1 MVDVS
6 LKKKAHDLLQK
17 GKLDSALRVFQ
28 AILREDPEDASVYN
42 SAGDVLLK
50 MKKKDE
56 ALEYFSRAAEL
67 YLRDGLHMVA
77 LSVSRKAL
85 RAEPSFG
92 LAHYVM
98 GVSFEEQNKPDQARR
113 EYILYL
119 KTRPEKSDQ
128 LVISALT
135 SLTRLDP
142 EDRNWVIRLAKVAFV
157 QKKEGVLDRCVSLAA
172 ERGFPEHRKMVQ
184 MLTELRSDA
193 RNAIEEPPAPPE
205 EPAVPEEEPAGES
218 EPEPE
223 PESQEES
230 QLEQVTFDSADFV
243 EPGEEE
249 AGTEPEE
256 IRPRKRIG
264 EYFVADGLLKASDVL
279 KGLEVQASS
288 REYRR
293 LGDVLVE
300 MGLVSVRQVRE
311 ALSKQVADM
320 KHRLERAPGDA
331 LGYVELGNLLLDVS
345 DFYGAVE
352 AYLKAAEVYR
362 GTGREKM
369 VFELLEGVL
378 DICPESLAAARELV
392 RIRNSLGPEGQAR
405 SLYRLAVAYLLNDSP
420 HEAVAALE
428 ASVQADPNFSMAVTL
443 LEGVRPGLADVDN
456 YADIASILADIDRM
470 FDVDSARALAGL
482 VREFQEGIKAAISTD
497 DFSTHYD
504 LGIAYREMGLLREA
518 VDEFDQVLSSPEFRV
533 KAREMLGRCFLDMG
547 RFDEAEEQ
555 FQKGMSLAGK
565 DGTSLV
571 GFHLNLAKVYE
582 ATGRKRQAEAERKA
596 AGKID
601 PVLATIQDTLE

>member
-50 MKKKDE
+50 MKRKDE

-184 MLTELRSDA
+184 MLTELRADA

-205 EPAVPEEEPAGES
+205 EPVLPEEETAGES
-218 EPEPE
+218 EPE

>member
-50 MKKKDE
+50 MKRKDD
-56 ALEYFSRAAEL
+56 ALDYFSRAAEL

-119 KTRPEKSDQ
+119 KTRPEKNGH
-128 LVISALT
+128 LVINALT

-184 MLTELRSDA
+184 MLAELRADSRDA
-193 RNAIEEPPAPPE
+193 VPTAPAPPAPG
-205 EPAVPEEEPAGES
+205 VES
-218 EPEPE
+218 LELPP
-223 PESQEES
+223 QEEN

-243 EPGEEE
+243 EAGEEE

-256 IRPRKRIG
+256 VRPRKRIG

-288 REYRR
+288 RDYRR

-320 KHRLERAPGDA
+320 KHRLERSPGDA

-443 LEGVRPGLADVDN
+443 LDGVRPGLADIDN

-482 VREFQEGIKAAISTD
+482 VREFQEGIKVAISQD

-518 VDEFDQVLSSPEFRV
+518 VEEFDQVLSSPEFRV
-533 KAREMLGRCFLDMG
+533 KAREMLGRCFLNMG

-596 AGKID
+596 AGNID

>member
-42 SAGDVLLK
+42 SSGDVLLK
-50 MKKKDE
+50 MKRKEE

-119 KTRPEKSDQ
+119 KSKPGKSDQ
-128 LVISALT
+128 LVINALT
-135 SLTRLDP
+135 SLTKLDP

-157 QKKEGVLDRCVSLAA
+157 QKREAVLDRCVLLAA

-184 MLTELRSDA
+184 MLEELRTEA
-193 RNAIEEPPAPPE
+193 RAAAVEPPAPAPAAE
-205 EPAVPEEEPAGES
+205 EAPDAAAPTVQSP
-218 EPEPE
+218 
-223 PESQEES
+223 
-230 QLEQVTFDSADFV
+230 LEQVFESADFD
-243 EPGEEE
+243 EAAEEQ
-249 AGTEPEE
+249 AGTEEEEE
-256 IRPRKRIG
+256 ITPRKRIG

-279 KGLEVQASS
+279 KGLEIQASG
-288 REYRR
+288 RDYRR

-311 ALSKQVADM
+311 ALSRQVADM
-320 KHRLERAPGDA
+320 KHRLDRSPGDA

-345 DFYGAVE
+345 DFYGSVE
-352 AYLKAAEVYR
+352 AYLKAAEIYR

-428 ASVQADPNFSMAVTL
+428 ASVQADQGFSMAVTL
-443 LEGVRPGLADVDN
+443 LEGVRPGLADADN
-456 YADIASILADIDRM
+456 YADIASILADIDKM
-470 FDVDSARALAGL
+470 FDVDSARALAAL
-482 VREFQEGIKAAISTD
+482 VREFQEGIKSAVSPD

-518 VDEFDQVLSSPEFRV
+518 VEEFGQVLSSPEHRV
-533 KAREMLGRCFLDMG
+533 KAREMLGRCYLNMG

-582 ATGRKRQAEAERKA
+582 ATGRRRQAEAERKA
-596 AGKID
+596 AGRID

>member
-50 MKKKDE
+50 MKRKD
-56 ALEYFSRAAEL
+56 EL

-184 MLTELRSDA
+184 MLTELRADA

-205 EPAVPEEEPAGES
+205 EPVLPEEETAGES
-218 EPEPE
+218 EPE

>member
-50 MKKKDE
+50 MKRKDE

-184 MLTELRSDA
+184 MLTELRADA

-205 EPAVPEEEPAGES
+205 EPVLPEEETAGES
-218 EPEPE
+218 EPE

-582 ATGRKRQAEAERKA
+582 STGRKRQAEAERKA

>member
-1 MVDVS
+1 MADVS
-6 LKKKAHDLLQK
+6 MKKKAHDLLQN

-28 AILREDPEDASVYN
+28 AILRDDPEDASVHN

-56 ALEYFSRAAEL
+56 ALDHFTRAAEL
-67 YLRDGLHMVA
+67 YLKDGLQMVA

-85 RAEPSFG
+85 RAEPEFG

-98 GVSFEEQNKPDQARR
+98 GVCFEEQSKPDQARR
-113 EYILYL
+113 EYVLYL
-119 KTRPEKSDQ
+119 KSKPDRAGD
-128 LVISALT
+128 LVVNTLT

-142 EDRNWVIRLAKVAFV
+142 EDRNWVVRLARVAFV
-157 QKKEGVLDRCVSLAA
+157 QKKEAILDRCVSVSA

-184 MLTELRSDA
+184 MLEELRNSLHEAPQQMEQTSDEGSA
-193 RNAIEEPPAPPE
+193 PGSEEAPAGVSEEPR
-205 EPAVPEEEPAGES
+205 
-218 EPEPE
+218 
-223 PESQEES
+223 EES
-230 QLEQVTFDSADFV
+230 QLEQVSFDSADFV
-243 EPGEEE
+243 EEEPEADEE
-249 AGTEPEE
+249 ADEAS
-256 IRPRKRIG
+256 PRKRLG
-264 EYFVADGLLKASDVL
+264 EYFVADGLLKASEVL
-279 KGLEVQASS
+279 KALEVQASS
-288 REYRR
+288 HDYRR

-300 MGLVSVRQVRE
+300 MGMVSVRQVRE
-311 ALSKQVADM
+311 ALTKQVADM
-320 KHRLERAPGDA
+320 KHRLDRAPGDA

-352 AYLKAAEVYR
+352 AYLKAAEIYR
-362 GTGREKM
+362 STGREKM

-428 ASVQADPNFSMAVTL
+428 AAVQADPGFAMATTL
-443 LEGVRPGLADVDN
+443 LEGVRPGLADIDN

-470 FDVDSARALAGL
+470 FDADSARALAGL
-482 VREFQEGIKAAISTD
+482 VKEFQEGVNAAISTND
-497 DFSTHYD
+497 YPTHYD

-518 VDEFDQVLSSPEFRV
+518 VAEFTQVLPSPEFRTR
-533 KAREMLGRCFLDMG
+533 AREMLGRCYLNMG

-555 FQKGMSLAGK
+555 FQKGMSLASR
-565 DGTSLV
+565 DGMALV

-601 PVLATIQDTLE
+601 PVMVKIQDSLE

>member
-50 MKKKDE
+50 MKRKDD
-56 ALEYFSRAAEL
+56 ALDYFSRAAEL

-119 KTRPEKSDQ
+119 KTRPEKNGH
-128 LVISALT
+128 LVVNALT

-184 MLTELRSDA
+184 MLAELRTDSRDA
-193 RNAIEEPPAPPE
+193 TPKAPAPSA
-205 EPAVPEEEPAGES
+205 PAVES
-218 EPEPE
+218 LELPP
-223 PESQEES
+223 QEEN

-243 EPGEEE
+243 EAGEEE

-288 REYRR
+288 RDYRR

-320 KHRLERAPGDA
+320 KHRLERSPGDA

-362 GTGREKM
+362 GTGREK
-369 VFELLEGVL
+369 
-378 DICPESLAAARELV
+378 IS
-392 RIRNSLGPEGQAR
+392 AR
-405 SLYRLAVAYLLNDSP
+405 SPSP
-420 HEAVAALE
+420 QP
-428 ASVQADPNFSMAVTL
+428 ASSSGSATPSAPRA
-443 LEGVRPGLADVDN
+443 RPDRC
-456 YADIASILADIDRM
+456 IASRWRI
-470 FDVDSARALAGL
+470 F
-482 VREFQEGIKAAISTD
+482 
-497 DFSTHYD
+497 
-504 LGIAYREMGLLREA
+504 
-518 VDEFDQVLSSPEFRV
+518 
-533 KAREMLGRCFLDMG
+533 
-547 RFDEAEEQ
+547 
-555 FQKGMSLAGK
+555 
-565 DGTSLV
+565 
-571 GFHLNLAKVYE
+571 
-582 ATGRKRQAEAERKA
+582 
-596 AGKID
+596 
-601 PVLATIQDTLE
+601 